1 MAATYELLKSA
12 TLTSTSTTISLTS
25 IPQTYTDLVVIFTA
39 SQNDTGQVFMGST
52 TSNPS
57 QVILGGVAA
66 ISSFNTTYQTTQWA
80 PYSNYTVG
88 TSPSKP
94 LMAIVNIFN
103 YKGGIS
109 GRYVI
114 WQNIIG
120 NVDTR
125 TVIST
130 SSNGDSSGVTAINFD
145 GNTASFITGT
155 TVRIYGILRA

>member
-1 MAATYELLKSA
+1 
-12 TLTSTSTTISLTS
+12 
-25 IPQTYTDLVVIFTA
+25 
-39 SQNDTGQVFMGST
+39 
-52 TSNPS
+52 
-57 QVILGGVAA
+57 
-66 ISSFNTTYQTTQWA
+66 
-80 PYSNYTVG
+80 
-88 TSPSKP
+88 
-94 LMAIVNIFN
+94 MAIVNIFN

-145 GNTASFITGT
+145 GNTASFTTGT